1 MGPSPR
7 FKKTVQ
13 STWSWYLAQSTFVRA
28 RLLVPIVC
36 GLLMTVLIGNMG
48 LALMGT
54 AYAINAFLAGSIGG
68 AIAVAVGKA
77 LQIIA
82 REGRQSR

>member
-7 FKKTVQ
+7 FKKTLQ
-13 STWSWYLAQSTFVRA
+13 STWSWYLAQSIFVRA
-28 RLLVPIVC
+28 LLLVPIVG
-36 GLLMTVLIGNMG
+36 GLLMTFLIGNMG

-54 AYAINAFLAGSIGG
+54 AYAINAFLVGWIGG
-68 AIAVAVGKA
+68 AIAVVVGRA

-82 REGRQSR
+82 RDGRQSR